1 MAEEDPLVTVDNAS
15 RYFEIKRH
23 AFDRHP
29 ERLTAVDRVS
39 LDIRRGECLGL
50 VGESGSG
57 KSTLARLI
65 LNLLSLSGGRI
76 VVAGTEVGTAS
87 AAELRELRRRAQI
100 IFQDPYS
107 SLDPRFTI
115 TEIVGEGLP
124 DVSRAER
131 REKVERML
139 RRVGLP
145 GDFAGRYP
153 HQLSGG
159 QRQRV
164 SIARALAVEPE
175 FLVLDEPVS
184 SLDVSMQ
191 AQVLNLLHDLQQEF
205 GLTYLFISHDLAVVR
220 HIAHRVAVMYLGQIV
235 EMASTKE
242 LFNSP
247 LHPYTHALLSAV
259 PRIHAAERR
268 RRVAIGG
275 DPPSPIDPP
284 AHCRF
289 SNRCFRAREV
299 CRAEEPPLAQSAEDP
314 DHCAACFF
322 AGPLS
327 PEEARGKTTGMPSSE
342 LQMKGAA

>member
-220 HIAHRVAVMYLGQIV
+220 TMADEIAVMNQGKLVEVGPAEQIYLSPKD
-235 EMASTKE
+235 EYTRA
-242 LFNSP
+242 LF
-247 LHPYTHALLSAV
+247 AAV
-259 PRIHAAERR
+259 PVPDPRRQRERKAER
-268 RRVAIGG
+268 
-275 DPPSPIDPP
+275 
-284 AHCRF
+284 
-289 SNRCFRAREV
+289 ARLRLERTV
-299 CRAEEPPLAQSAEDP
+299 
-314 DHCAACFF
+314 
-322 AGPLS
+322 
-327 PEEARGKTTGMPSSE
+327 GM
-342 LQMKGAA
+342 